1 MLFFLSGQALLSV
14 WVSCYQSCRLG
25 ITYQT
30 SERKI
35 RDVSFHHIGKIS
47 NHKWHSIALHIFPH
61 SHAEK
66 TEVDLYVD
74 CKMLNRKKLLTK
86 IEDFVPSSTGN
97 PQDTVFLFAQR
108 SGYKNSVML
117 TWKVK
122 WSPHTIRRGT
132 QRNISVKYL
141 FGQKV
146 A

>member
-47 NHKWHSIALHIFPH
+47 NDKWHSIALHIFPH

-122 WSPHTIRRGT
+122 
-132 QRNISVKYL
+132 
-141 FGQKV
+141 
-146 A
+146 